1 MEIVDSRWIDWLKVG
16 IASII
21 ADNGANG
28 ALVLGAAVTDWRKVD
43 LPGARATLSYDGKQ
57 IAEGTGATA
66 MGDPFEALVWLAND
80 LSRRG
85 FGLRQGDAVTTGT
98 VAGVHYA
105 EAGMRVVADFG
116 ALGKA
121 EVTFTP

>member
-1 MEIVDSRWIDWLKVG
+1 MRREGRTEE
-16 IASII
+16 
-21 ADNGANG
+21 
-28 ALVLGAAVTDWRKVD
+28 LGRTIQFKPNQDK
-43 LPGARATLSYDGKQ
+43 
-57 IAEGTGATA
+57 I
-66 MGDPFEALVWLAND
+66 FEALVWLAND